1 MERKIGEIFEYNG
14 EWYQCIVG
22 NDCENCAFNERKC
35 YTVVDND
42 DPIGDCCDDR
52 RKDNKDVIFK
62 KLEKVGEP
70 TIINR
75 KKVQLLK
82 SSGLRNNC
90 IYCCFLD
97 KNSSRCL
104 IPKMEHENE
113 TFYVEIK
120 QKEDM
125 KLAITIKKPCHPKCL
140 YELTGDVYTT
150 TKTYLIELGN
160 LPKEVVNAI
169 NEVENEGCVSSISFV
184 KEEQL

>member
-14 EWYQCIVG
+14 KWYQC
-22 NDCENCAFNERKC
+22 
-35 YTVVDND
+35 VVAIQGCRECSFRTQDYCTHYSECLSVVRSD
-42 DPIGDCCDDR
+42 G
-52 RKDNKDVIFK
+52 KSVIFK
-62 KLEKVGEP
+62 KLKKVGEP

-184 KEEQL
+184 EEKQP